1 MELPKIMIKFTI
13 SDTATGN
20 VIHTGKFNFTN
31 EGERR
36 NCSARFNQCLLDGYT
51 VTTVRVPK

>member
-1 MELPKIMIKFTI
+1 MELPKIMIQFTI
-13 SDTATGN
+13 SDNTGK

-31 EGERR
+31 DGERK
-36 NCSARFNQCLLDGYT
+36 NCSSRFNQCLLDGYT